1 MVTIALGAFLM
12 FRLNSPSA
20 RFPYATGAAPSPT
33 PSGFTE
39 WKLDGNLRAIKRAP
53 TEGETRWLVFFNGN
67 DEHQLKTSSEFLTRV
82 GGQRGLATF
91 AFRGFDGSEG
101 TPSPEVVQ
109 RDALK
114 FIDSLGVAP
123 AQLELAGFSFGAPIA
138 VHVAAELS
146 RRGTPPKKLTI
157 LAGALELS
165 MLHASRLAPLL
176 RGDVYVIGVDDAKA
190 VRCPVEVIHGAND
203 TALPPSQALGDL
215 FGVKLK
221 LLNGVD
227 HGSIL
232 KVAELTP

>member
-1 MVTIALGAFLM
+1 M
-12 FRLNSPSA
+12 FRFSSPAA
-20 RFPYATGAAPSPT
+20 RFAYATGAPASPT
-33 PSGFTE
+33 PEGFTE
-39 WKLDGNLRAIKRAP
+39 SRLDGLRVIKRAP
-53 TEGETRWLVFFNGN
+53 LDGETRWLVFFNGN
-67 DEHQLKTSSEFLTRV
+67 DEHQITNGAAFLSRV
-82 GGQRGLATF
+82 GGSRGLATL
-91 AFRGFDGSEG
+91 AYRGFDGSEG
-101 TPSPEVVQ
+101 TPSPDVIE

-123 AQLELAGFSFGAPIA
+123 AQLELSGFSFGAPIA

-165 MLHASRLAPLL
+165 MLHASRLAPLM

-203 TALPPSQALGDL
+203 TALRPSQALGDL
-215 FGVKLK
+215 FGVKLN
-221 LLNGVD
+221 LLNSVD

-232 KVAELTP
+232 KVAELSP